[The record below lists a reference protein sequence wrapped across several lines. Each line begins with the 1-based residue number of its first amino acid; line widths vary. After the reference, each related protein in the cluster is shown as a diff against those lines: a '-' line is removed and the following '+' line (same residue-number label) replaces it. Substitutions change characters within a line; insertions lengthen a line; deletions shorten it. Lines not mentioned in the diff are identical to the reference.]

1 MTRLLL
7 TASQTDRGNNASSKP
22 RDDIEYFLK
31 QAGYQTM
38 HLGIDI
44 QSKIHKAIFR
54 YWVLNH
60 RVARELAEINPDEI
74 FIQYPIYSDVIMDQ
88 LLKVINNLPKRQA
101 GKCRIYLIIHD
112 VESLRLYRDNPQFA
126 THEVDRFNQFDGL
139 IVHNQAMT
147 NWLSKAGVTTPMT
160 NLQFFDYRNPQPM
173 IQHNDD
179 DQQICFAGN
188 LSKSK
193 FLNEL
198 NWNQLKLHVYGSGL
212 TINNPSLIAEGSKTP
227 EELPK
232 FLHYKFGLVWDGN
245 SAATCTGEFG
255 DYLKYNAPHKASLYL
270 SSGLPLVVWS
280 QSALAPIVDQLNLG
294 LTIDNLNRL
303 EPMIFNLSDE
313 DYQSMVQNVSVVGN
327 DIRQGNM
334 ITSAADRISKIT
346 AG

>member
-22 RDDIEYFLK
+22 RDDIEYFLE
-31 QAGYQTM
+31 QAGYKTM
-38 HLGIDI
+38 HLGINI

-60 RVARELAEINPDEI
+60 RVARELTETDPDEI

-101 GKCRIYLIIHD
+101 SKCRIYLIIHD
-112 VESLRLYRDNPQFA
+112 AESLRLYRDKPEFA
-126 THEVDRFNQFDGL
+126 IHEVDRFNQFDGL
-139 IVHNQAMT
+139 IVHNQAMLDWLT
-147 NWLSKAGVTTPMT
+147 NAGVKTPMT

-173 IQHNDD
+173 IKHDNND
-179 DQQICFAGN
+179 QEICFAGN

-198 NWNQLKLHVYGSGL
+198 NWDQLKLHVYGSGL
-212 TINNPSLIAEGSKTP
+212 KINNPSLIAEGSKTP

-232 FLHYKFGLVWDGN
+232 FLHYKFGLVWDGE

-280 QSALAPIVDQLNLG
+280 KSALAPVIDQLNLG
-294 LTIDNLNRL
+294 LTIDNLNDL
-303 EPMIFNLSDE
+303 EPRLLNLSEE
-313 DYQSMVQNVSVVGN
+313 DYSTMVKNVQVIGN
-327 DIRQGNM
+327 DIRKGQM
-334 ITSAADRISKIT
+334 IITAADQISEMT
-346 AG
+346 LR

>member
-31 QAGYQTM
+31 QASYQTM
-38 HLGIDI
+38 HLGINI

-60 RVARELAEINPDEI
+60 RVARELTEIDPDEI
-74 FIQYPIYSDVIMDQ
+74 FIQYPIYSDVIMNQ

-112 VESLRLYRDNPQFA
+112 VESLRLYRNNPQFA

-139 IVHNQAMT
+139 IVHNQAMAD
-147 NWLSKAGVTTPMT
+147 WLSKAGVVTPMT

-198 NWNQLKLHVYGSGL
+198 DWNQLKLHVYGSGL
-212 TINNPSLIAEGSKTP
+212 QINNPSLIAEGSKTP

-232 FLHYKFGLVWDGN
+232 FLYYKFGLVWDGN
-245 SAATCTGEFG
+245 SAITCTGEFG
-255 DYLKYNAPHKASLYL
+255 DYLRYNAPHKASLYL

-294 LTIDNLNRL
+294 LTIDNLNDLELRL
-303 EPMIFNLSDE
+303 QNLSDD
-313 DYQSMVQNVSVVGN
+313 DYQAMVQKVRTVGN
-327 DIRQGNM
+327 NIRHGQM
-334 ITSAADRISKIT
+334 IADAADRISEIT